1 MHARTTA
8 ERSGCGARCLDMM
21 IARCH
26 SRLAC
31 VRRERN
37 RCRARAIVAIAPPVQ
52 ILLSSARSNKTEV
65 RRELASLERLNVLS
79 SFCDRHDTQR
89 TARPAPRP
97 RAGLTLSL
105 SLRSSGRTEIG
116 NAIAGTEYDVAR
128 NREFAFWRQTWIRG
142 LGMHRCSLGSLAEL
156 LIGNTCHVDT
166 RLRQI

>member
-65 RRELASLERLNVLS
+65 RRELRRSERLNVLS
-79 SFCDRHDTQR
+79 SFCDTDRHDTLSATR
-89 TARPAPRP
+89 RRPRARPARG
-97 RAGLTLSL
+97 RELEE
-105 SLRSSGRTEIG
+105 LRQDRIIG
-116 NAIAGTEYDVAR
+116 NVIAGTEYDAAR

-142 LGMHRCSLGSLAEL
+142 LGMQSKTESVRLSLGR
-156 LIGNTCHVDT
+156 T
-166 RLRQI
+166 

>member
-37 RCRARAIVAIAPPVQ
+37 RCRARAIVAVALPVQ

-79 SFCDRHDTQR
+79 IF
-89 TARPAPRP
+89 
-97 RAGLTLSL
+97 L
-105 SLRSSGRTEIG
+105 
-116 NAIAGTEYDVAR
+116 
-128 NREFAFWRQTWIRG
+128 
-142 LGMHRCSLGSLAEL
+142 
-156 LIGNTCHVDT
+156 
-166 RLRQI
+166 